1 MSQTRV
7 IGITRGN
14 IGLNGANASLRF
26 LFESRDSTVNCYSF
40 ARLKNSRRIAWRSTV
55 PLGVDMTLSA
65 ETALTLVV
73 VKAVAIV
80 GSALAV
86 VLFLAVVG
94 VKKG

>member
-1 MSQTRV
+1 
-7 IGITRGN
+7 
-14 IGLNGANASLRF
+14 
-26 LFESRDSTVNCYSF
+26 
-40 ARLKNSRRIAWRSTV
+40 
-55 PLGVDMTLSA
+55 MTLSA